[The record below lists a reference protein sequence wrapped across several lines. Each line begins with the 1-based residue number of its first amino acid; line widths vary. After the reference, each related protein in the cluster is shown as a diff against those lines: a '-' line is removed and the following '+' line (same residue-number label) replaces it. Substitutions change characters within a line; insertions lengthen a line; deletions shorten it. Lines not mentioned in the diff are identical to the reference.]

1 MKSRTCLLLGIGC
14 LLAAQAVASGL
25 CAPRRAEMTP
35 NRDVYEALT
44 PGELAGTLMLGGFRG
59 LACDLL
65 WLRADSA
72 KQEGRFY
79 ESVALFEAISR
90 IQPRFEQPW
99 QFMSWDL
106 AYNLSHEVE
115 DRDAKWSWIIA
126 GIDTGVRG
134 VNRNPQSERL
144 LRHLAWMFHH
154 KGDLFHDKIEAY
166 PDWSVKLNPLIAEVN
181 ARVKPGFTVEL
192 LPAGPGVSNFT
203 ISSRLYQ
210 CCIALT
216 DGSLDGKSWLSAQF
230 VRRMIPL
237 ALESDGNLKRNQ
249 GHHLLALKRYLDSLQ
264 AWDQVIAWATQ
275 TSSNPNDAN
284 QRRVSLDSVD
294 RNEGRLRRKAA
305 QYCYDLAPDS
315 DTADKTAQA
324 ILARNWGEALRQLQ
338 RPGWKPVA
346 SNARIRWLDDPG

>member
-1 MKSRTCLLLGIGC
+1 MRSRTCLLLGIGC
-14 LLAAQAVASGL
+14 LLAAQGVSSLWCKPQRGEL
-25 CAPRRAEMTP
+25 TP

-72 KQEGRFY
+72 KESGRFY

-126 GIDTGVRG
+126 GIDTNIRG

-154 KGDLFHDKIEAY
+154 KGDLFHDKIEQVA
-166 PDWSVKLNPLIAEVN
+166 WAERVNPLLKEVN
-181 ARVKPGFTVEL
+181 ARVKPGYQVEL
-192 LPAGPGVSNFT
+192 LPAGTGISNFT
-203 ISSRLYQ
+203 MSSRLYQ
-210 CCIALT
+210 ACIALA
-216 DGSLDGKSWLSAQF
+216 DGALDGKGWLSAQF
-230 VRRMIPL
+230 VRRMVPL
-237 ALESDGNLKRNQ
+237 AMESDGNLKRNQ
-249 GHHLLALKRYLDSLQ
+249 SRHLDALKRYLDALQ
-264 AWDQVIAWATQ
+264 AWDTVIAWANTP
-275 TSSNPNDAN
+275 SSNPNEAN
-284 QRRVSLDSVD
+284 QRKISLDSVE

-315 DTADKTAQA
+315 DTGEKTAQA
-324 ILARNWGEALRQLQ
+324 ILARNWSEALRQLQ
-338 RPGWKPVA
+338 RPGWKPAA
-346 SNARIRWLDDPG
+346 SNARIKWLDEPR